1 MSRITSCRSMCSFAA
16 IYWRLLQKLEEN
28 APQNI
33 SMANQDFDHSQSK
46 GQRIKHDTASTDV
59 QKYGHTY
66 TDPKELNFRTIL
78 FTVFDGS
85 KKGFLLFFTVKK
97 FNNFKYGF
105 CTYGTRQKECNKCAM
120 ALINAAYRALCLSL
134 CVRRT

>member
-1 MSRITSCRSMCSFAA
+1 MAIHCMCSFAA

-28 APQNI
+28 APKNI

-85 KKGFLLFFTVKK
+85 KKLSFRFSLLKNLTTLSMDFAHTVRVKK
-97 FNNFKYGF
+97 N
-105 CTYGTRQKECNKCAM
+105 A
-120 ALINAAYRALCLSL
+120 IN
-134 CVRRT
+134 VQWH